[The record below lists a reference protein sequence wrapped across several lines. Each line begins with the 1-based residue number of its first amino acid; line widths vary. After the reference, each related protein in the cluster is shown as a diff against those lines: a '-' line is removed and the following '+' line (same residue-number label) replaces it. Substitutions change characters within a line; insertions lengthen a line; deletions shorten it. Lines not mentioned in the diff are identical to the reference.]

1 MLSFIFRRFLSAIP
15 FFILVSLTVF
25 VIIQLPPGDYVDSW
39 AAQMSASGSTV
50 DAVMMANE
58 RARLGLDQPMIVQY
72 VRWISDIVL
81 HGDFGRSF
89 TWNQAVSEL
98 IGESMGYT
106 VLMTVGSLFLSWM
119 IALPIGVYS
128 AVKRYSVG
136 DYAFT
141 FISFVGLAIPPFLLA
156 LILMYLVKEYTGQ
169 VLSGLFSEEFQ
180 GQNVPWSFAKFF
192 DLCKHLVIPVII
204 IGISASASLIR
215 IMRANLIDQLS
226 QPYVV
231 TARAKGLTESR
242 LLFKYPVRVALNPFV
257 STLGSV
263 LPTLVNGGTTVSIVL
278 SMPTAGQMLYNALL
292 VQDIYLSGALLLLI
306 CLLTV
311 VGTLISD
318 ILLAILDP
326 RIRMD

>member
-1 MLSFIFRRFLSAIP
+1 VLSFIFRRFLSAIP

-50 DAVMMANE
+50 DAAMMANE
-58 RARLGLDQPMIVQY
+58 RARLGLDQPLIVQY
-72 VRWISDIVL
+72 VRWISDIIL

-141 FISFVGLAIPPFLLA
+141 FVSFVGLAIPPFLLA
-156 LILMYLVKEYTGQ
+156 LILMYVVKEETGQ

-180 GQNVPWSFAKFF
+180 GQNVPWSIAKFF
-192 DLCKHLVIPVII
+192 DLLKHLVIPVII

-231 TARAKGLTESR
+231 TARAKGLTEPR

-318 ILLAILDP
+318 ILLAVLDP